1 MRQVLEM
8 AKGGVLM
15 IDEAY
20 LLNGKHENDPGK
32 LVVQLLKTSRL
43 SRCPARKQKSV
54 FDDATRQ
61 SSLRGIRLTEREHAS
76 IVNMLS
82 FSLWHLRYFSI
93 FAPEQVL

>member
-43 SRCPARKQKSV
+43 SRCPARKQESV
-54 FDDATRQ
+54 FDDATTVLITRT
-61 SSLRGIRLTEREHAS
+61 SINRKRACFHCEHALFFYVV
-76 IVNMLS
+76 I
-82 FSLWHLRYFSI
+82 
-93 FAPEQVL
+93 A